1 MNEYIDKALDFAF
14 VALWGISG
22 GIAHLFISGKRP
34 TFYAFLYCIFVSG
47 FAGMMVGRLMEA
59 SDLPQYLRE
68 FAIGMGGFGGPAT
81 LNILY
86 RKMGKTFLGV
96 SDKDID
102 KAMEETKKQ
111 PTHTDGRN
119 KY

>member
-1 MNEYIDKALDFAF
+1 MNGYFDKALEFMF
-14 VALWGISG
+14 ISLLGVSG
-22 GIAHLFISGKRP
+22 GVAHLFISGKRP

-47 FAGMMVGRLMEA
+47 FAGLMVGRLMEA
-59 SDLPQYLRE
+59 GDFPTYIRE
-68 FAIGMGGFGGPAT
+68 FAIGMGGFGGPIT

-86 RKMGKTFLGV
+86 RKMGRTILGV

-102 KAMEETKKQ
+102 RATEESKKDTTN
-111 PTHTDGRN
+111 PNGRN